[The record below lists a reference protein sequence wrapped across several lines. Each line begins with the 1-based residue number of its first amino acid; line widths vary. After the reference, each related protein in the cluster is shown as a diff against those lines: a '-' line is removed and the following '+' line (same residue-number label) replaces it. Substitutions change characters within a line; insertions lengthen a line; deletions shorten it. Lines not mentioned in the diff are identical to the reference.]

1 MIAFLEGRLES
12 KNTESAV
19 LNINGIGYRVE
30 ISNPTFEKL
39 PDEGVEVKLLI
50 HHHFTDNDQRLF
62 GFFTRQEQTLFEKLI
77 TVKGIGPK
85 LGLTIMSGMEAQR
98 LIEAIV
104 QENQSALSQISG
116 IGKKTADR
124 IILELKDKIFKGLD
138 PQREPAAGSGV
149 SGSEEAVSA
158 LEALGF
164 RKKEAEKA
172 VMSAIGENSDG
183 SVSDIVK
190 RALTKLK

>member
-12 KNTESAV
+12 KNMETAV
-19 LNINGIGYRVE
+19 LNVNGIGYRVE
-30 ISNPTFEKL
+30 ISNPTYEKL

-50 HHHFTDNDQRLF
+50 HHHFTENDQRLF

-104 QENQSALSQISG
+104 QENRSALSQISG

-138 PQREPAAGSGV
+138 PQQEPVAGSGG
-149 SGSEEAVSA
+149 SGTEEAVSA

-172 VMSAIGENSDG
+172 VLSATGENGGG